1 MLKDNVS
8 FLILYHCHRLLPRE
22 QEKEEKK
29 KKSLERW
36 PWEGDKYFN
45 RSHSRNP
52 QMTYMQIALKQ
63 LGVAEDAHSVLQ
75 GLQTDLRPA
84 QKEVFKLSISYP
96 NYLLL
101 LIN

>member
-1 MLKDNVS
+1 
-8 FLILYHCHRLLPRE
+8 
-22 QEKEEKK
+22 
-29 KKSLERW
+29 
-36 PWEGDKYFN
+36 
-45 RSHSRNP
+45 
-52 QMTYMQIALKQ
+52 MTYMQIALKQ